1 LNGSGQGRA
10 ASEQGTATPDPDRS
24 PPVAT
29 RSTNTATALVLAS
42 AACFGSVV
50 IFTELAKRAGASLAT
65 TLAGRYLTGAVL
77 LLALGGGTSA
87 LARLPRRR
95 VAALVL
101 AGGGGQSTI
110 AFLTLKALDYVP
122 AATVAFLFYTYPSWV
137 AIFAVARGSEPVAR
151 TRAAALALSL
161 AGIVL
166 MVGSPWEGGLEP
178 RGVAL
183 ALGGALA
190 YALYIPLLQRLQ
202 EGVGA
207 VPAATLLV
215 AATGVIFTAVGLLTG
230 TLAVRLAPAAW
241 LWIAALAVIC
251 TAVAFI
257 TFLRGLAVLGP
268 VRTAI
273 VSTVEPFWT
282 LLLAVPA
289 LGQPLRPATAAGG
302 ALIATAVLLLQRRR
316 G

>member
-1 LNGSGQGRA
+1 MTRHAPPA
-10 ASEQGTATPDPDRS
+10 APEAALGAAGAPVPADRS
-24 PPVAT
+24 TRAVA
-29 RSTNTATALVLAS
+29 LIVAS

-65 TLAGRYLTGAVL
+65 TLAGRYLAGAVL
-77 LLALGGGTSA
+77 LVALGGGA
-87 LARLPRRR
+87 RAIARLPRRR
-95 VAALVL
+95 VAALIL
-101 AGGGGQSTI
+101 AGGGGQATI
-110 AFLTLKALDYVP
+110 AYLTLTALDYVP

-137 AIFAVARGSEPVAR
+137 AIFAVLRGSERVGR
-151 TRAAALALSL
+151 TRGAALALSL
-161 AGIVL
+161 AGILL
-166 MVGSPWEGGLEP
+166 MVGSPWERALDP

-202 EGVGA
+202 AGAGA

-215 AATGVIFTAVGLLTG
+215 AATGVIFAVAGLLTG
-230 TLAVRLAPAAW
+230 TLSVQLAPAAW
-241 LWIAALAVIC
+241 LWIGALAVVC
-251 TAVAFI
+251 TAIAFI
-257 TFLRGLAVLGP
+257 IFLRGLAVLGP

-282 LLLAVPA
+282 ALLAVPA
-289 LGQPLRPATAAGG
+289 LGQPLRPATVAGG
-302 ALIATAVLLLQRRR
+302 ALIAAAVLLLQRRR

>member
-1 LNGSGQGRA
+1 MKGSGQGRA
-10 ASEQGTATPDPDRS
+10 VSEQGTTAADADLA
-24 PPVAT
+24 PPASA
-29 RSTNTATALVLAS
+29 RSTASATALVLAS

-65 TLAGRYLTGAVL
+65 TLAGRYLAGALL
-77 LLALGGGTSA
+77 LLALGGGARA
-87 LARLPRRR
+87 LAGLPRRR
-95 VAALVL
+95 VAAILL
-101 AGGGGQSTI
+101 AGGGGQSAV

-137 AIFAVARGSEPVAR
+137 AIFAVARGSEPVDR
-151 TRAAALALSL
+151 TRVAALALSL
-161 AGIVL
+161 AGIAL
-166 MVGSPWEGGLEP
+166 MVGAPWERGVDA

-202 EGVGA
+202 DGVGA

-215 AATGVIFTAVGLLTG
+215 AATGVIFTAAGLLTG

-257 TFLRGLAVLGP
+257 AFLRGLAVLGP

-273 VSTVEPFWT
+273 VSSVEPFWT

-302 ALIATAVLLLQRRR
+302 ALIAAAVLLLQRRR